1 MTTQQR
7 NIREKLTTFKRIIYG
22 MIFEIYQICSIIAKT
37 KTKIQ
42 MLQLLKCRA
51 RAHTRIY
58 IKLKNQKIQS
68 LELIETIQKYI

>member
-1 MTTQQR
+1 MTTPQR

-42 MLQLLKCRA
+42 MLQLLKCRT
-51 RAHTRIY
+51 RAHTHTHTHTHIHK
-58 IKLKNQKIQS
+58 IKE
-68 LELIETIQKYI
+68 LEDLEPRTY